1 MKTVIIGTAGHIDH
15 GKSELVAALTGT
27 HPDRLREERERG
39 ITIDIG
45 FASLAQP
52 DVVLSFVDVPGH
64 ERFIKN
70 MLAGASGID
79 LVLLAVAADES
90 VRPQTREHFHICR
103 LLGLSRGVIALTKSD
118 LAGPE
123 LAELAREEVREFV
136 KGSFLE
142 SAPIVLVSAR
152 TREGIPELVDALTAA
167 AMAVPE
173 RPAHDRA
180 RLPVD
185 RSFTVKGFGTVVTGT
200 LVAGTIEA
208 GNELEVLPISRRV
221 KVRGVEVHG
230 ESVPRARAGQRT
242 ALNLQGISHE
252 EIVRGDLLAEPG
264 AFEPTSMFDARVS
277 VLTEAPA
284 PLEDLDRVRLH
295 AGTAEILARVRPLG
309 AEELAPGA
317 SGYAQFRLER
327 PAILVPGDAF
337 IFRRYSPAAT
347 WGGGIVIDA
356 FPAKHRRADGDAARE
371 LERMADA
378 PLEDRAER
386 FVMTASEGG
395 ITPGEL
401 ARRLAQPWPRIAT
414 ALAPALR
421 GGALRAVGTGP
432 DLLISRDGW
441 TALRERARRVLT
453 AHHAASPM
461 SPGLPLEE
469 MRGRLTAVVPAEG
482 ARAALAALAG
492 EGALRI
498 EKDIA
503 ALPEYRVSLEGEDAR
518 LAEALSRVFREAGL
532 NPPDAATALAG
543 LGAGAR
549 GEPLLAHLVRT
560 GDLRRLRDG
569 LIFHREALEDLRGRL
584 REYRKRSET
593 IDVAAFKDLAGVSRK
608 NAIPLLEHLDE
619 ERVTLRR
626 GNERVILLSGD
637 EPCSD

>member
-45 FASLAQP
+45 FASLTLP

-79 LVLLAVAADES
+79 LVLLVVAADES

-103 LLGLSRGVIALTKSD
+103 LLGLTRGVIALTKTD
-118 LAGPE
+118 LSGPE
-123 LAELAREEVREFV
+123 LAELAGEEVRDLV

-142 SAPIVLVSAR
+142 SAPIVPVSAR
-152 TREGIPELVDALTAA
+152 TREGIPALVEALAEAA
-167 AMAVPE
+167 KALPE
-173 RPAHDRA
+173 RPTQDRV

-200 LVAGTIEA
+200 LVAGTIRP
-208 GNELEVLPISRRV
+208 GNELELLPDARRV

-230 ESVPRARAGQRT
+230 ASVPEARAGQRT
-242 ALNLQGISHE
+242 ALNLQGVAHR

-264 AFEPTSMFDARVS
+264 AFEPTSMFDASVS
-277 VLTEAPA
+277 VLADAPA

-309 AEELAPGA
+309 AGVLEAGA
-317 SGYAQFRLER
+317 SGFAQFRLER
-327 PAILVPGDAF
+327 PAVLVPGEAF

-347 WGGGIVIDA
+347 WGGGVVIDA
-356 FPAKHRRADGDAARE
+356 FPKKHRRADAAAAQALAGMLGASVDARAAALIASAGE
-371 LERMADA
+371 SGIAAAD
-378 PLEDRAER
+378 L
-386 FVMTASEGG
+386 S
-395 ITPGEL
+395 
-401 ARRLAQPWPRIAT
+401 RRLAQPWPRLAG

-421 GGALRAVGTGP
+421 DGTVVGVGAAPDRLFSRTGWAALR
-432 DLLISRDGW
+432 D
-441 TALRERARRVLT
+441 RARETLS
-453 AHHAASPM
+453 AYHAANPLAA
-461 SPGLPLEE
+461 GYPLEE
-469 MRGRLTAVVPAEG
+469 LRGRLGTAGLTPDGIREALMAMAAEG
-482 ARAALAALAG
+482 V
-492 EGALRI
+492 LRI
-498 EKDIA
+498 EKDVA
-503 ALPEYRVSLEGEDAR
+503 ALPGHRVALEGEDAR
-518 LAEALSRVFREAGL
+518 LAQALSDLFLRAGL
-532 NPPDAATALAG
+532 NPPEVEAALTEV
-543 LGAGAR
+543 GAGSR
-549 GEPLLAHLVRT
+549 GPSLLAHHVRT
-560 GDLRRLRDG
+560 GTLRRLRDG
-569 LIFHREALEDLRGRL
+569 RIFHREALEDLRRRL
-584 REYRKRSET
+584 REYRKGSTT

-626 GNERVILLSGD
+626 GNERLIL
-637 EPCSD
+637 E